1 MSTKGFQKFTPAML
15 AERDSRIV
23 PGSLLKRPGKA
34 ADQKPLPPLNTAAAA
49 IGAPTVQ
56 ALRKLP
62 TNRRNDGRG
71 FENALE
77 VIFTRYAA
85 HNRMRVKKAEPPCK
99 VMGFGAG
106 RRVIF
111 LKNPFLDFVGLWNE
125 RAGRFVTLE
134 AKSTSKPVLPLD
146 SDGGVTT
153 AQVEALRWWTVAG
166 GAAAVLWEHRGEVKL
181 VLPLTIVDTLR
192 TRRSLRWEAA
202 GQLIKPGLGLERWQV
217 LAALEAAFPK

>member
-1 MSTKGFQKFTPAML
+1 MI
-15 AERDSRIV
+15 AERERRIV
-23 PGSLLKRPGKA
+23 PGCLVKRPGKS
-34 ADQKPLPPLNTAAAA
+34 ADFKPLPPLDTAAAL

-56 ALRKLP
+56 VLRKLP
-62 TNRRNDGRG
+62 TNRSNDGRG

-85 HNRMRVKKAEPPCK
+85 FNRMRVKKVEPPCK

-125 RAGRFVTLE
+125 RAGRFVALE

-166 GAAAVLWEHRGEVKL
+166 GVAAVLWEHRGEVKL

-202 GQLIKPGLGLERWQV
+202 GRPIKPGNGLERWQI